1 MANRDQI
8 CGVPAQQAATATSAQ
23 GRGGAAAE
31 PDSDGPDNTVSR
43 NLRQKA
49 MYENLM
55 EQAVAPEKVHQA
67 LEAVMSNDGAPG
79 IDR

>member
-1 MANRDQI
+1 
-8 CGVPAQQAATATSAQ
+8 
-23 GRGGAAAE
+23 
-31 PDSDGPDNTVSR
+31 
-43 NLRQKA
+43 